1 MIVQF
6 LAVLGNQ
13 LYFYVQIL
21 NFFTEEKWCP
31 SWILTIVVV
40 KSVANIAKIQNKDK
54 VTNDAY
60 INVALFILQS
70 TEYLVYTNTL
80 SV

>member
-13 LYFYVQIL
+13 LYFYVL

-70 TEYLVYTNTL
+70 TEYIQIHYLLQLNL
-80 SV
+80 